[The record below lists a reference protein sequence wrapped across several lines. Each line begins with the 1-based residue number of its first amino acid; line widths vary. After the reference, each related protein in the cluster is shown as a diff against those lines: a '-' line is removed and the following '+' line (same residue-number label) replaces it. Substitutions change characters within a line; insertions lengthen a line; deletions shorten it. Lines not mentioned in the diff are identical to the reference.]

1 MAAIMMGGEGEEHDA
16 LGFEEFERVFRAE
29 RSSTRTPE
37 ERARIRAFQEFFRT
51 LDARHF
57 SADEL
62 LFLGGSHHGSG
73 PCAGKNRIPDEAL
86 WPNVAPLV
94 KALDAVRE
102 QVGRPIRLTNVY
114 RDGPYNTCIGGV
126 PTSQHSLFR
135 AADIVASGIDT
146 TACADCVKAVRAQNV
161 FSGGIGRYK
170 SFVHIDVR
178 GHNADWKGAGV

>member
-1 MAAIMMGGEGEEHDA
+1 MTTTMMGGEGEEHDA
-16 LGFEEFERVFRAE
+16 LSFEELESVFRAE

-37 ERARIRAFQEFFRT
+37 ERATIRKFQEFFKT
-51 LDARHF
+51 LSARHF

-73 PCAGKNRIPDEAL
+73 PCAGKNRIPEEAL

-102 QVGRPIRLTNVY
+102 QVGKPVRLTNVY
-114 RDGPYNTCIGGV
+114 RHGSYNTCIGGV
-126 PTSQHSLFR
+126 ATSQHSLFR
-135 AADIVASGIDT
+135 AADIVVSGIDAA
-146 TACADCVKAVRAQNV
+146 ACADCAQVVRAQNV
-161 FSGGIGRYK
+161 FTGGIGRYK

-178 GHNADWKGAGV
+178 GHNADWKGTGV

>member
-1 MAAIMMGGEGEEHDA
+1 MPELMMGDEGDEHDV

-73 PCAGKNRIPDEAL
+73 PCAGKNRIPDEEL

-94 KALDAVRE
+94 KALDVVRE
-102 QVGRPIRLTNVY
+102 QVGRPVRLTNVY
-114 RDGPYNTCIGGV
+114 RHDTYNACIGGV
-126 PTSQHSLFR
+126 PASQHRLFW
-135 AADIVASGIDT
+135 AADIVASGIDAA
-146 TACADCVKAVRAQNV
+146 ACADCVQAVRAQNV
-161 FSGGIGRYK
+161 FTGGIGHYR

-178 GHNADWKGAGV
+178 GHNADWTGTGV